1 MKGKNLRKE
10 LQKLEKDELISL
22 LLDVAA
28 LRKENLEWL
37 LLKLENVSGD
47 DEAIT
52 YFKEKIRV
60 CIFNNAR
67 PNLKE
72 ARKLISNFKKIS
84 KDGKHII
91 ELMIFYVETGTRL
104 SEKYGDLYEAFYASM
119 ENMFYEII
127 VLLNGPNN
135 TSLKGQF
142 KSRLNWIVEH
152 AADGWGHKD
161 TLEGYIEELI

>member
-1 MKGKNLRKE
+1 MKGEDLRRK
-10 LQKLEKDELISL
+10 LKSLEKDKLVSL
-22 LLDVAA
+22 LLDVAD

-37 LLKLENVSGD
+37 LLKLEGENGEG
-47 DEAIT
+47 EAMI
-52 YFKEKIRV
+52 YFKGKIRT
-60 CIFNNAR
+60 CIFNDAR

-84 KDGKHII
+84 KDEKHII

-104 SEKYGDLYEAFYASM
+104 GEKYGDLYEAFYTSM

-127 VLLNGPNN
+127 GLLNEPSN

-142 KSRLNWIVEH
+142 EPRLNWIVEH
-152 AADGWGHKD
+152 AAEGWGHKD
-161 TLEGYIEELI
+161 TLEGYIDELQ